1 MKCTGSESCDISVR
15 RLINR
20 AARNIFADGT
30 LKVTE
35 NKYTVSLPATS
46 SSLPEY
52 YNLERFADREEYH
65 GRLQIYITL
74 GAIEAVW
81 DLGAGENG
89 QLKRISLLNPI
100 AASNLLCERLPWEIT
115 LQAIDDLNSTGK
127 SSLPR
132 VDHIINGWKHGKSP
146 SGISPDNSRQ
156 LIDSLKVIDASQNA
170 SKAGKDILLRRLSV
184 QLFNDSKRIES
195 LSHILSFL
203 LEIEKEDVFSNLG
216 LVKHPQPMLISSS
229 SSCQVLVSGILY
241 PLAFPYS
248 GFRPDTI
255 EGVIKAGC
263 KIKQI
268 LTIEN
273 LASFNEASE
282 DKEKP
287 ENLLIIYLAGNP
299 TPSFLE
305 AYKRI
310 LETSHPEKISHWG
323 DIDVGGYRIAA
334 RLDDYIKPLGYR
346 LSLWKMNPQEVALE
360 QQETVP
366 TRKQKDAILICKK
379 HEWLNESEGLIN
391 NPVFKEQEF
400 IEWEAPEI
408 KGNI

>member
-287 ENLLIIYLAGNP
+287 ENLLVIYLAGNP

-310 LETSHPEKISHWG
+310 LETLHPEKISHWG
-323 DIDVGGYRIAA
+323 D
-334 RLDDYIKPLGYR
+334 
-346 LSLWKMNPQEVALE
+346 
-360 QQETVP
+360 
-366 TRKQKDAILICKK
+366 
-379 HEWLNESEGLIN
+379 
-391 NPVFKEQEF
+391 
-400 IEWEAPEI
+400 
-408 KGNI
+408 

>member
-1 MKCTGSESCDISVR
+1 
-15 RLINR
+15 

-216 LVKHPQPMLISSS
+216 
-229 SSCQVLVSGILY
+229 
-241 PLAFPYS
+241 
-248 GFRPDTI
+248 
-255 EGVIKAGC
+255 
-263 KIKQI
+263 
-268 LTIEN
+268 
-273 LASFNEASE
+273 
-282 DKEKP
+282 
-287 ENLLIIYLAGNP
+287 
-299 TPSFLE
+299 
-305 AYKRI
+305 
-310 LETSHPEKISHWG
+310 
-323 DIDVGGYRIAA
+323 
-334 RLDDYIKPLGYR
+334 
-346 LSLWKMNPQEVALE
+346 
-360 QQETVP
+360 
-366 TRKQKDAILICKK
+366 
-379 HEWLNESEGLIN
+379 
-391 NPVFKEQEF
+391 
-400 IEWEAPEI
+400 
-408 KGNI
+408 